1 MFLNTD
7 LIDIFV
13 IIMIPVT
20 VLHFLWGN
28 TYGDEN
34 VALNRPTL
42 QSSLYYGGASH
53 RAADGNLNR

>member
-1 MFLNTD
+1 
-7 LIDIFV
+7 
-13 IIMIPVT
+13 MISAT

-42 QSSLYYGGASH
+42 QSSIYNGGASH
-53 RAADGNLNR
+53 RAVDGNPDG